1 MLRCLFSASVVM
13 LHSYASHNLFLSL
26 RNVVITDDVKMLC
39 FLLLLFHILA
49 FYFNIEQA
57 RGRVIQPFCKRF
69 PACLKLDT
77 YEVAHALLG

>member
-26 RNVVITDDVKMLC
+26 RNVIITDDVKMLC

-49 FYFNIEQA
+49 FYFNIEQGQGDSA
-57 RGRVIQPFCKRF
+57 FLQAVSSLSEIRH
-69 PACLKLDT
+69 L
-77 YEVAHALLG
+77 